1 MTNWHR
7 SACIGLAL
15 LCTTAL
21 LAGCDLE
28 DSRLGDADL
37 PYPLTLGTTYSDV
50 VLPATHADH
59 WQFVAPTT
67 NGTGNVSVEI
77 TTFTTGLGSRISA
90 TTDGAGI
97 SLGSHGGEGLE
108 TDYVTGQLTPGSTYY
123 LIIDSPGGIGAT
135 YTLTVSAYQPS

>member
-1 MTNWHR
+1 MTKWHR

-15 LCTTAL
+15 LCTTVL

-37 PYPLTLGTTYSDV
+37 PYPLTLGTTYTDV

-59 WQFVAPTT
+59 WQFVAPS
-67 NGTGNVSVEI
+67 NSTGNVSVEI

-108 TDYVTGQLTPGSTYY
+108 TDNVIGQLTPGTTYY